1 MSKKHDKDRLQ
12 GTDYYEGCK
21 AVKRLRGPAG
31 QSVNRERKQETEDE
45 DLEKAMI
52 TVPDDGKSSNRRRNN
67 NANWL

>member
-1 MSKKHDKDRLQ
+1 MSKKHDKDWLQ
-12 GTDYYEGCK
+12 GTDYYEGCI
-21 AVKRLRGPAG
+21 VKRLRGPAG

-52 TVPDDGKSSNRRRNN
+52 TVPDVGKSSNRRRNN